1 VLRFHLDEHVAHAVA
16 HGLRQRQIDV
26 TTTTDAGLLAAPDED
41 HLNFALRENRVVF
54 TNDSDFL
61 RLVADGRHH
70 AGIVFCPPEGS
81 SIGDIIRYL
90 ALMNDCLSPDDVPN
104 RIEYLS

>member
-26 TTTTDAGLLAAPDED
+26 TTTTDAGLLSAPDED
-41 HLNFALRENRVVF
+41 HLNFALGQNRVVF

-61 RLVADGRHH
+61 RLAANGRHH
-70 AGIVFCPPEGS
+70 AGIVYCPPEASG
-81 SIGDIIRYL
+81 IGDVARYL
-90 ALMNDCLSPDDVPN
+90 SLINDCLSPVEVADKV
-104 RIEYLS
+104 EYIS